1 MNRSPVTSIRNLLMG
16 PCMNGPSCVFLNC
29 CYDAYASC
37 CADSAS
43 GACSLVGT
51 CAPGGVSLGE
61 INAGNG
67 IYLQVISCFHSCSR
81 AYLSS
86 NPSVPRNY
94 HHHHHHNGHYH
105 LHCSSSSP
113 THHLPSPY
121 LLLEPLELIRLS
133 SALRYKRGLWFILV
147 YLLSDCSC

>member
-16 PCMNGPSCVFLNC
+16 PCMNGPSYVFLNC

-37 CADSAS
+37 CADSPL

-86 NPSVPRNY
+86 NPTVPRNY

-105 LHCSSSSP
+105 LHILLILSHSSSSQP
-113 THHLPSPY
+113 LPPPRTPRVDSPERRAEVQKGFMVHFGLPSQ
-121 LLLEPLELIRLS
+121 
-133 SALRYKRGLWFILV
+133 
-147 YLLSDCSC
+147 